1 MPLGSSS
8 AAPVINPGP
17 SRRRKWICFRGKL
30 ARRAGVSAFPD
41 ELVTQLS
48 QNRDNR
54 KPPAPLSRTFRFLPS
69 SDKQSQNVAALHRS
83 KSYTPVVSSIKS
95 VIHGRYGQR
104 KPWIRKSSTV
114 GTNPCSWLLVRAV

>member
-41 ELVTQLS
+41 EFVTQLS
-48 QNRDNR
+48 KNRDSR
-54 KPPAPLSRTFRFLPS
+54 RPPAPAEQNFSFSSVQRQKVPVRDGAQSLQELYASRKLHKI
-69 SDKQSQNVAALHRS
+69 SDSR
-83 KSYTPVVSSIKS
+83 
-95 VIHGRYGQR
+95 
-104 KPWIRKSSTV
+104 
-114 GTNPCSWLLVRAV
+114 